1 MSKSLLNTI
10 CKFVSILFV
19 LLAVLMLFRGSIT
32 IADKDDKRE
41 LKKSMRDAYNEMED
55 VDPDD
60 IDEMQDTLDNYD
72 IDINAKTFYKQLRK
86 LITVLRDGEI
96 SPYEIASSGPTLISL
111 SSKFQEYDELRYYV
125 HPFEEILDA
134 VDDNKFGI
142 IISILLFVMS
152 VVCGLAICI
161 LHILDKKMSGIS
173 LVIMNIIWLLIL
185 GIATARINNWVEM
198 EMDYDDKFLR
208 LTAAPFVAII
218 FAIIAMVIWM
228 FKDRIIE
235 QSGNLAPAPAVKA
248 ADVYTATGARVCP
261 NCGKTMNPGAIFC
274 SGCGSKYVE
283 PKAPVPGAEVDE
295 KIFCPNCGV
304 QLSSDSEF
312 CPNCGN
318 KIR

>member
-1 MSKSLLNTI
+1 MSKSLLNAI
-10 CKFVSILFV
+10 CKSVSILFV

-41 LKKSMRDAYNEMED
+41 MRKSMREAYNEMED

-60 IDEMQDTLDNYD
+60 IDEMQDALDDND
-72 IDINAKTFYKQLRK
+72 MDINAKTFYKHLKK
-86 LITVLRDGEI
+86 LIKVFSDGEI
-96 SPYEIASSGPTLISL
+96 APSEIASAGPALLSL

-134 VDDNKFGI
+134 VDSNKFGI
-142 IISILLFVMS
+142 IIAILLFVLSM
-152 VVCGLAICI
+152 VCGLAICI

-173 LVIMNIIWLLIL
+173 LVIVNILWLVIL
-185 GIATARINNWVEM
+185 GIVTAKINNWVEM
-198 EMDYDDKFLR
+198 EMDYDDKFVK
-208 LTAAPFVAII
+208 LTSAPFMAIV
-218 FAIIAMVIWM
+218 FAIVAMVIWM

-248 ADVYTATGARVCP
+248 ADVYTVAGARVCP
-261 NCGKTMNPGAIFC
+261 NCGKTMNPGAVFC

-283 PKAPVPGAEVDE
+283 PEDAAPVAEAEE